1 VLGRPRDAV
10 IRPSVLVVDDDSGMV
25 ETLQDILSTFRY
37 EVTTACSAASAI
49 RIVRQAHPDVV
60 LMDLR
65 MPGLNGV
72 EALRAMKALAPQM
85 VVIIMTAF
93 TRDDLVDEARRAA
106 LAILPKPLDMKHVLA
121 LLEQATGGDP
131 AGGRGA
137 GRAT

>member
-1 VLGRPRDAV
+1 M

-25 ETLQDILSTFRY
+25 ETLADILSSFRY
-37 EVTTACSAASAI
+37 EVTTARSAASAI
-49 RIVRQAHPDVV
+49 RIVTEAHPDVV

-65 MPGLNGV
+65 MPGANGV

-106 LAILPKPLDMKHVLA
+106 ALAILPKPLDMKRVLA
-121 LLEQATGGDP
+121 LLEEATAPRGDQLD
-131 AGGRGA
+131 GEGQGERYE
-137 GRAT
+137 